1 MPSAVEMRD
10 VSVTY
15 PNGVRALS
23 DIVVT
28 VGEGE
33 FLFLV
38 GPTGHGKS
46 TFLKLLYR
54 EEIPSAGQVLVSGW
68 DVAKLSPSRVS
79 RLRRRVGVVFQDFRL
94 LPQRTAWE
102 NVSFVLQATGMP
114 HRKVLRRVP
123 EVLSEVG
130 LLDKA
135 DDFPSELSAGE
146 QQCLALARALALRP
160 PLLLAD
166 EPTGNLD
173 PQASAGIAELLGKI
187 NEQGT
192 TVIVATHDPAIVNA
206 RPRRVVVLYQG
217 RVVGDNPE
225 GGYPDGLGGD

>member
-1 MPSAVEMRD
+1 MPSCVELKE

-23 DIVVT
+23 DLSLTIN
-28 VGEGE
+28 EGE
-33 FLFLV
+33 FVFLV

-54 EEIPSAGQVLVSGW
+54 EEVPSSGQVLVSGW
-68 DVAKLSPSRVS
+68 DVAKLSPSRVT

-102 NVSFVLQATGMP
+102 NIAFVLHATGTTY
-114 HRKVLRRVP
+114 RNVIRRVP
-123 EVLSEVG
+123 E
-130 LLDKA
+130 LLAQVDLLEKA
-135 DDFPSELSAGE
+135 DDFPGELSAGE
-146 QQCLALARALALRP
+146 QQRLAVARALALRP

-173 PQASAGIAELLGKI
+173 PQASAGLLSLLAKI
-187 NEQGT
+187 NEEGT
-192 TVIVATHDPAIVNA
+192 TVIVATHHPAVVNA
-206 RPRRVVVLYQG
+206 VRRRVIALYQG
-217 RVVGDNPE
+217 RVVSDDPQGS
-225 GGYPDGLGGD
+225 YPLSLAQ